1 MSVCY
6 HQPEEMQSAIASW
19 REAGLR
25 VALVPTMGGLHDGH
39 LALVKAALDR
49 HDKVIVSIYVNP
61 TQFAAHE
68 DLARYPRQMAQ
79 DKAALAP
86 FGERVSI
93 FAPKTLYADDNA
105 TMIVPGGAALPLE
118 GAHRPHFFTGVATVV
133 FKLFQAVPADSA
145 FFGEKDFQQ
154 LAVIR
159 QMVRDLTLP
168 ITIHAVP
175 TIRAADGLALSSR
188 NIYLT
193 TAERAV
199 APILRQ
205 VMQDCAKQ
213 AVAEK
218 ALEAAY
224 ETAKAALQAAGFG
237 KVDYFCFCDPI
248 NLQAVSDVRDDS
260 RLMVAVW
267 LGDTRLIDNESCQKL
282 CTAQ

>member
-6 HQPEEMQSAIASW
+6 HQPEEMQSAIARW
-19 REAGLR
+19 RDSGLR

-39 LALVKAALDR
+39 LALVKAALGG

-61 TQFAAHE
+61 TQFAVQE

-118 GAHRPHFFTGVATVV
+118 GVHRPHFFTGVATVV

-159 QMVRDLTLP
+159 QMVRDLDLP
-168 ITIHAVP
+168 ITIHAAP

-188 NIYLT
+188 NAYLT

-199 APILRQ
+199 APVLRQ

-218 ALEAAY
+218 ALEATY
-224 ETAKAALQAAGFG
+224 ETAKAALQEAGFG
-237 KVDYFCFCDPI
+237 KVDYFYFCDPI
-248 NLQAVSDVRDDS
+248 RLQAVTDVRDDS
-260 RLMVAVW
+260 RLMAAVW

-282 CTAQ
+282 CAAQ

>member
-1 MSVCY
+1 MSICY
-6 HQPEEMQSAIASW
+6 QQPEEMQSAIASW
-19 REAGLR
+19 HEAGLR

-39 LALVKAALDR
+39 LALVKAALDG
-49 HDKVIVSIYVNP
+49 HDKVIVSLYVNP

-68 DLARYPRQMAQ
+68 DLARYPRQMTQ

-118 GAHRPHFFTGVATVV
+118 GVHRPHFFAGVATVV

-168 ITIHAVP
+168 IAIHAVP
-175 TIRAADGLALSSR
+175 TIRASDGLALSSR
-188 NIYLT
+188 NAYLT
-193 TAERAV
+193 TAEREV
-199 APILRQ
+199 APVLRQ

-218 ALEAAY
+218 GLEAAY

-237 KVDYFCFCDPI
+237 KVDYFHFCDPI
-248 NLQAVSDVRDDS
+248 NLQAVSYVRDDS

-282 CTAQ
+282 CAAQ